1 MGPAPCTPPF
11 ECSVLLGHITAGAC
25 LGPNMSC
32 VSVGMDCLCSGE
44 PHKPSLLCV
53 SRTSS
58 PTFIPI
64 MILAPAYVL
73 VDRSGSLY
81 LACVS
86 HWGAYCS
93 DLVSAVSDHY
103 TVRGISPP
111 MGV

>member
-1 MGPAPCTPPF
+1 
-11 ECSVLLGHITAGAC
+11 
-25 LGPNMSC
+25 
-32 VSVGMDCLCSGE
+32 MDHLCSGE

-64 MILAPAYVL
+64 VILAPAYAL
-73 VDRSGSLY
+73 GDGSGSLY

-86 HWGAYCS
+86 HWGVYCS

-103 TVRGISPP
+103 TVHRISPL